1 MKKIWKQFLI
11 VVCLCSIFVMGGVL
25 AACDKEGHV
34 HDLTLYSAQ
43 EASCTAN
50 GNKAYYKCDTC
61 GKLFA
66 DAEAKNE
73 ITLES
78 VTIQK
83 LGHDITHFDA
93 NPATCTDAGNI
104 ECYACSRCQ
113 TCFTD
118 ETGTTESGQE
128 FVIEA
133 TGHDYPMAF
142 TEAKN
147 PTVTEAGNVAY
158 YYCSK
163 CKKTFADGYG
173 DCELTDTTIEPLAK
187 IDEVTVVLNGYEE
200 GQEIDLDGKT
210 VTFTGPY
217 SLSASGNVSK
227 NSVL

>member
-1 MKKIWKQFLI
+1 MKRLKNILI
-11 VVCLCSIFVMGGVL
+11 VVCMFVLCAMTGLITACGGN
-25 AACDKEGHV
+25 GHT
-34 HDLTLYSAQ
+34 HDLTQIKEQA
-43 EASCTAN
+43 ATCTQD
-50 GNKAYYKCDTC
+50 GNAAYFKCDSC

-163 CKKTFADGYG
+163 CKKTA
-173 DCELTDTTIEPLAK
+173 
-187 IDEVTVVLNGYEE
+187 
-200 GQEIDLDGKT
+200 
-210 VTFTGPY
+210 
-217 SLSASGNVSK
+217 SSARYIRWK
-227 NSVL
+227 RR